1 MFSRRVRESVS
12 GYVEVDIPYK
22 VGPGLRQSDGQN
34 FHLHEWLDQ
43 AEWIG
48 CLCRPVRF
56 IGDLLGSGGS
66 LALVP
71 CSTSDS
77 VDRCFWFYARILL
90 FSLVKGPK
98 ASFKTSI
105 NPVFS

>member
-22 VGPGLRQSDGQN
+22 VGPGLRPSDGQN
-34 FHLHEWLDQ
+34 FPLHEWLDQ

-71 CSTSDS
+71 CSTIATVLTDASGFMHEYCFS
-77 VDRCFWFYARILL
+77 VW
-90 FSLVKGPK
+90 SK
-98 ASFKTSI
+98 AQRQASR
-105 NPVFS
+105 NP